1 MKVFTGLLVVAL
13 AVTSSYAEKSKNLRA
28 SAIEEDDTAIE
39 DSQDS
44 EISEEELIVNA
55 ADFTGPG
62 GKLNIMD
69 VIGEEKGK
77 VPMMSI
83 FKAYFGSSIK
93 DVEDDDSA
101 SENHKKDPK
110 QKADLKDDEDDDDD
124 TWLPKT
130 KSKIDDVN
138 LTDDN
143 PSKDNKAADSGN
155 NEFPWKSSK
164 SLKNKGDLDDN
175 DQEDSNE
182 MDDTNGQVN
191 TKVGGTG
198 ETSLGGGKDVNV
210 KGSSPIED
218 SNDLFNDTNVKKGK
232 SDTLGE
238 GTGEGLQG
246 SDLFKSDKKVKE
258 PLSDENQEEAIG
270 TNVKGGQVDTKVGR
284 TGETSLEGG
293 KDVNVKGS
301 LLEVDQDDSN
311 DKESKSDPNELNGL
325 NSKGKKT
332 MSDEENVNQ
341 DMLQVENEDD
351 EDTKPSKKTAP

>member
-55 ADFTGPG
+55 ADFTGSG

-83 FKAYFGSSIK
+83 FKAYFSSSIK

-101 SENHKKDPK
+101 ENHKKHPK
-110 QKADLKDDEDDDDD
+110 QNAKLDDDEDDDDD
-124 TWLPKT
+124 NKT

-143 PSKDNKAADSGN
+143 PTKDNKAADSGN
-155 NEFPWKSSK
+155 NEFSWKSSK
-164 SLKNKGDLDDN
+164 SSKNKGDLDDN
-175 DQEDSNE
+175 DLEDSNE
-182 MDDTNGQVN
+182 LDDTNGQVN
-191 TKVGGTG
+191 TKVGGIGETSLGGGKDVNVKGSSPIDDSNDLFNGTNVKKGKSDLLGEGTGGGLQGSDLFKSDKKVKDPLSDENQKEAIGTNFKGGQVDTKVGGTG

-210 KGSSPIED
+210 KESFLEDDPDD
-218 SNDLFNDTNVKKGK
+218 SNVKEGK
-232 SDTLGE
+232 SD
-238 GTGEGLQG
+238 
-246 SDLFKSDKKVKE
+246 
-258 PLSDENQEEAIG
+258 
-270 TNVKGGQVDTKVGR
+270 
-284 TGETSLEGG
+284 
-293 KDVNVKGS
+293 
-301 LLEVDQDDSN
+301 SN
-311 DKESKSDPNELNGL
+311 ESNGL
-325 NSKGKKT
+325 NSKGKKF

-351 EDTKPSKKTAP
+351 DDDDDTKPLKKTAP